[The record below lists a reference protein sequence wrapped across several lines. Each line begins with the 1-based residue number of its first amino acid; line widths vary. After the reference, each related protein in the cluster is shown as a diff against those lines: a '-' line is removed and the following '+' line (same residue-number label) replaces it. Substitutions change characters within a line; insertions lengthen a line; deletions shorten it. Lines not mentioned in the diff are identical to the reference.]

1 MNFSKYVMKAKFYGY
16 QRKRVHRLKWCL
28 RVFMGLG
35 SLSLLYALSSSFAIL
50 QGYAYGIKDLRF

>member
-1 MNFSKYVMKAKFYGY
+1 MKAKFYGY